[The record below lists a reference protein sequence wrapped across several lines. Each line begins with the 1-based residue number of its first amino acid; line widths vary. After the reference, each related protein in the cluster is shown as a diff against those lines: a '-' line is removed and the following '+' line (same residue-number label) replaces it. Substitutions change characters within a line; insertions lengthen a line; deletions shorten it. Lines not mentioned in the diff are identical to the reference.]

1 MPALQYFSTL
11 ERLRFAQESDEVDRI
26 FDHYESRNTTIQHQ
40 HHRKHRPA
48 LSSPETLI
56 AIPDSRKIRDS
67 LSTAISDDSWVVSYP
82 HKVSKVDLTREEQV
96 RLIRHLRASV
106 ILDAAGEAITKLQ
119 RPNDRSL
126 SPTPDIEYSSGTLST
141 RRGSLDSMSSA
152 MLGSEATYGRDA
164 TRESLYDSFRWL
176 DGEENLDLSLFLD
189 DYHANLREEIPQT
202 SKNRRPSFRRHLS
215 ITKLP
220 FGRASVSSN
229 RPETKEKEKETS
241 PSQSPTVAQHPGG
254 TQRRLSRTLSV
265 INPSK
270 HVHPGSVPVIDPTA
284 THYQDPEARQ
294 KLRAYLASEQKFDE
308 ALQFGFP
315 ANESLRDPA
324 LLDQRPRKRQSR
336 SRLIDDDEP
345 MRSFLDFDG
354 DEDDDQSER
363 DDRSS
368 VSDPDSPLTPQI
380 GGGLTPPPGHF
391 RPSRVNTDPLNQRT
405 NTATQHQTSA
415 PSKPKSRDSY
425 AQFNG
430 TSREM
435 TLRMT
440 LTRPDL
446 RADDEL
452 IYGWQPQAAYAA
464 SGRKSTGPLP
474 RDSVLRDPV
483 PREETPA
490 LKGQTITACWSESQ
504 ANKESIEKMLAEMD
518 QYGTESAMG
527 DRGVMKR
534 IWNKV
539 RRA

>member
-1 MPALQYFSTL
+1 M
-11 ERLRFAQESDEVDRI
+11 
-26 FDHYESRNTTIQHQ
+26 
-40 HHRKHRPA
+40 
-48 LSSPETLI
+48 SSPETLS
-56 AIPDSRKIRDS
+56 AVPRSRKILRDS

-82 HKVSKVDLTREEQV
+82 DKVSKADLTREEQV
-96 RLIRHLRASV
+96 RLIKHLRASV
-106 ILDAAGEAITKLQ
+106 ILDAAGETISKLH
-119 RPNDRSL
+119 RTHDRSL

-141 RRGSLDSMSSA
+141 RRGSLDSMTSA
-152 MLGSEATYGRDA
+152 MLGSEATTHGRDV

-176 DGEENLDLSLFLD
+176 DEEENLDLSLFLD
-189 DYHANLREEIPQT
+189 DYHANLRDEVPHT
-202 SKNRRPSFRRHLS
+202 NKNRRPSFRRHLS
-215 ITKLP
+215 ISKLP
-220 FGRASVSSN
+220 FGRSSVSSN
-229 RPETKEKEKETS
+229 RPETKETS
-241 PSQSPTVAQHPGG
+241 PSQSPTVAQHPPV

-270 HVHPGSVPVIDPTA
+270 HTQSESAPIIDPTA

-294 KLRAYLASEQKFDE
+294 KLRAYLASDQKFDE

-315 ANESLRDPA
+315 ANDTLQGPA
-324 LLDQRPRKRQSR
+324 LIGQRSRKRQSR
-336 SRLIDDDEP
+336 SRLNDDDEP

-354 DEDDDQSER
+354 DEDDDQSDR

-405 NTATQHQTSA
+405 NAASQRQTSA
-415 PSKPKSRDSY
+415 PAKPMSRDSY

-452 IYGWQPQAAYAA
+452 IYGWQPQAAAYTA
-464 SGRKSTGPLP
+464 SGRRSTTPM
-474 RDSVLRDPV
+474 
-483 PREETPA
+483 PRESTLKDALPKEEVPV
-490 LKGQTITACWSESQ
+490 LKGQTTTACWSESQ

-518 QYGTESAMG
+518 QCGTENAMG

-539 RRA
+539 RRT

>member
-1 MPALQYFSTL
+1 MSLPVVQYFSTL

-26 FDHYESRNTTIQHQ
+26 FDHYESRNTTVQHQ
-40 HHRKHRPA
+40 LHRKHRPA
-48 LSSPETLI
+48 LSSPDTLT
-56 AIPDSRKIRDS
+56 AAPDLRKLRDS
-67 LSTAISDDSWVVSYP
+67 LATAISEDSWLVNLPDRVN
-82 HKVSKVDLTREEQV
+82 KADLTREEQV
-96 RLIRHLRASV
+96 RLIKHLRASV
-106 ILDAAGEAITKLQ
+106 ILDAAGEAITKLH
-119 RPNDRSL
+119 RPNERSL
-126 SPTPDIEYSSGTLST
+126 SPTPDIEDSSGTLST

-152 MLGSEATYGRDA
+152 MLGSEATRGRDA

-176 DGEENLDLSLFLD
+176 DEEENLDLSLFLD
-189 DYHANLREEIPQT
+189 DYHANLREEVPQT

-220 FGRASVSSN
+220 FGRASVSLN
-229 RPETKEKEKETS
+229 RPETKDKETS
-241 PSQSPTVAQHPGG
+241 PSQSPTAAQHPVG
-254 TQRRLSRTLSV
+254 TQRRLSKTLSV

-270 HVHPGSVPVIDPTA
+270 HAHPGPVPIMDPTA

-315 ANESLRDPA
+315 ATEPLQGPA
-324 LLDQRPRKRQSR
+324 LVDQKPGKRQSR
-336 SRLIDDDEP
+336 SRLADHDEP

-368 VSDPDSPLTPQI
+368 LSDPESPLTPQM

-405 NTATQHQTSA
+405 NAANQRQGSA

-452 IYGWQPQAAYAA
+452 IYGWQPHAAYAA
-464 SGRKSTGPLP
+464 SGRKSTGPMP
-474 RDSVLRDPV
+474 RDSVFRDPT
-483 PREETPA
+483 PREDTPT
-490 LKGQTITACWSESQ
+490 LKGQTVTACWSESQ

-518 QYGTESAMG
+518 RYGTEDAMG